1 MSKVYIILKEYSN
14 WEDLGCNGAEID
26 GVFKN
31 IEDAKK
37 QLDIEYQNEI
47 DFFND
52 ANQEL
57 YENEKSDCNFEIDCD
72 RGYVSCKIEE
82 MEIK

>member
-1 MSKVYIILKEYSN
+1 MNKVYVVLKEYSN
-14 WEDLGCNGAEID
+14 WEDLESNGAEID
-26 GVFKN
+26 GIFKN
-31 IEDAKK
+31 IEDAKT
-37 QLDIEYQNEI
+37 QLNKEYQNEI

-57 YENEKSDCNFEIDCD
+57 YENEKTDCNFEIDCD
-72 RGYVSCKIEE
+72 KGYVSCEIQE